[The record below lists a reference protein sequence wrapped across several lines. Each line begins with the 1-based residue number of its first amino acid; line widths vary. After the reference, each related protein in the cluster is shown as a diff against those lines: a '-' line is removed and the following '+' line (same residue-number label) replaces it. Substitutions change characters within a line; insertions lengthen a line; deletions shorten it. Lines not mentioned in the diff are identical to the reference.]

1 MLCCSVKLRVRS
13 KCHQFVSFEED
24 EEEGGMEEVR
34 HHDEEAPPSPPLDY
48 SAAPPAGE

>member
-1 MLCCSVKLRVRS
+1 MKLRVRS
-13 KCHQFVSFEED
+13 KCHQFVSFDEED
-24 EEEGGMEEVR
+24 VGGVEQVRR